1 MPKFAHHPADFK
13 MIGKL
18 HMPILVT
25 VLAGI
30 LNLGDEFELRCCG
43 DGKILY
49 VCPENVAKLMFIQH
63 SNTLITF
70 TYTQIHSHTLT
81 YSQIHSNTI
90 ITLTFT
96 YIHS

>member
-1 MPKFAHHPADFK
+1 
-13 MIGKL
+13 
-18 HMPILVT
+18 
-25 VLAGI
+25 LAG
-30 LNLGDEFELRCCG
+30 EFEWSG

-49 VCPENVAKLMFIQH
+49 VVPAEKVANLMFIQH

-90 ITLTFT
+90 IKYSHSLTYT
-96 YIHS
+96 YDNHKKFLTVT